1 MYIRREI
8 QEIMELSDI
17 QEEFLSTLEKS
28 MGVVSSVLKKMDIS
42 RSQYDSWMKNL
53 EFKNRVDIIN
63 EASLDFVENQL
74 LKQIKD
80 GDLAAIQFY
89 LKTKGKKRGY

>member
-1 MYIRREI
+1 M
-8 QEIMELSDI
+8 MLSDL

-28 MGVVSSVLKKMDIS
+28 MGVVSSALKKMDID
-42 RSQYDSWMKNL
+42 RIEYNNWLKNI
-53 EFKNRVDIIN
+53 EFKNRVEIIN

>member
-1 MYIRREI
+1 M
-8 QEIMELSDI
+8 LSDL

-28 MGVVSSVLKKMDIS
+28 MGVVNSALKKMDID
-42 RSQYDSWMKNL
+42 RIEYNNWLKNI
-53 EFKNRVDIIN
+53 EFKNRVEIIN